1 MNLLARPSE
10 WNRSEARSDSG
21 TPFAGGPQRYVAFL
35 SYSHRDAALA
45 KWLHDQ
51 LENFRV
57 PKQLV
62 GRVTEHGAIPR
73 RLTPI
78 FRDLGELPASDDLGH
93 EIKEALTASRFQ
105 IVLCSPAAAS
115 SRWTNAE
122 IEVFKRVRPEG
133 CVFAAIVAGEPFM
146 SEVPGRE
153 AEECLPKAL
162 RFKYDRRGRPTT
174 KRAEPLAADLREP
187 GEARRIGF
195 LKLVAGMLGVGLDDL
210 VQRDTVRRHQR
221 MAILAAASMS
231 GMVVTSGL
239 AIAAVQARDAA
250 RDQRRQAE
258 GLVSFML
265 GDLTEKLEPI
275 GRLDALDGVGA
286 KVLDYYGMKDAAQLS
301 DGSLMQRSRAL
312 AMMAGVAD
320 SRGNLDGALRLY
332 GEAMAG
338 TAEAVRRN
346 PNDAQRIFDHAQ
358 NVFYVSEIELRRGN
372 VQRAEAGF
380 QSYARLAARMIA
392 QQPDNMKYRME
403 VQYAATNLGV
413 LMLTQRRFD
422 ESSRQFEQAL
432 RTIEAIS
439 TADPGNA
446 DYQRSLVESLAWA
459 ADANASAGRLDAAIV
474 ERERQVNLLQRLFVS
489 SGGDVSFGAKLIP
502 ARRTLGWLYSV
513 KGRLDAAVAQSRLA
527 LQTATSLLSV
537 EPNNSKWRMDLA
549 GSHRMLAE
557 QLLQG
562 GKTADAHRETSI
574 ACNLADALVAKDP
587 SVSDWQKV
595 RRDCLILRT
604 ELALASNERGEAV
617 DFARRALAASQSIKS
632 SDTAEDAY
640 GLAKTYRL
648 VGDATQAAGDGKA
661 AAAAWANALAALPKT
676 TSESPPELY
685 ERRII
690 LDRAGRRND
699 ARQLAQRLTAIGY
712 REFGRTTGGGQ
723 RRSA

>member
-10 WNRSEARSDSG
+10 WIRSEARSDTG
-21 TPFAGGPQRYVAFL
+21 TPFAGGQHHYVAFL
-35 SYSHRDAALA
+35 SYSHRDSELA
-45 KWLHDQ
+45 KWLHCE
-51 LENFRV
+51 LENFVV

-62 GRVTEHGAIPR
+62 GRITEHGAIPR

-78 FRDLGELPASDDLGH
+78 FRDLGELPASDDLGE
-93 EIKEALTASRFQ
+93 EITDALTATRFL
-105 IVLCSPAAAS
+105 IALCSPAAAQ

-133 CVFAAIVAGEPFM
+133 CVLAAIVAGEPFM

-221 MAILAAASMS
+221 MAILAAASLV

-239 AIAAVQARDAA
+239 AVTALQARDAA
-250 RDQRRQAE
+250 RDQRREAE

-312 AMMAGVAD
+312 ALMAGVAD

-338 TAEAVRRN
+338 TAEAARRK
-346 PNDAQRIFDHAQ
+346 PNDPQRLFDHAQ

-372 VQRAEAGF
+372 VKRAEAGL
-380 QSYARLAARMIA
+380 QSYARLAAQMIE
-392 QQPDNMKYRME
+392 QEPDNMKYRME

-413 LMLTQRRFD
+413 LMLNQRRFD
-422 ESSRQFEQAL
+422 ESSRQFERAL
-432 RTIEAIS
+432 RTIDAIS
-439 TADPGNA
+439 TADPDNP
-446 DYQRSLVESLAWA
+446 DYQKSLVESLAWA
-459 ADANASAGRLDAAIV
+459 ADANSSAGRLDTAIT
-474 ERERQVNLLQRLFVS
+474 ERERQVNLLQRLFAS
-489 SGGDVSFGAKLIP
+489 SGGDVSFGEKLIP
-502 ARRTLGWLYSV
+502 ARRTLGWLYAAR
-513 KGRLDAAVAQSRLA
+513 GRLDQAVEQSRLA
-527 LQTATSLLSV
+527 LLTAQQLLSI
-537 EPNNSKWRMDLA
+537 EPDNSKWRMSLASTRLMLA
-549 GSHRMLAE
+549 G
-557 QLLQG
+557 QLLER
-562 GKTADAHRETSI
+562 GKGQEAASEMRS
-574 ACNLADALVAKDP
+574 ACTLADALFAKDP

-595 RRDCLILRT
+595 RRDCLVSRT
-604 ELALASNERGEAV
+604 ELALASKESGAAV
-617 DFARRALAASQSIKS
+617 KFADSAVTASRSIKS
-632 SDTAEDAY
+632 SDSTDDGY
-640 GLAKTYRL
+640 GLAKALRL
-648 VGDATQAAGDGKA
+648 LGDARRSAGDSKA
-661 AAAAWANALAALPKT
+661 ASLAWASALSALPRT
-676 TSESPPELY
+676 TAEAPAEMY
-685 ERRII
+685 ERRTI
-690 LDRAGRRND
+690 LDRAGRREE
-699 ARQLAQRLTAIGY
+699 ARQLAQRLTKIGF
-712 REFGRTTGGGQ
+712 RDFGRETGEGQ